1 MTYEHFA
8 QLFLENFD
16 FNLFIVFLTMT
27 TVLLVYKKNIYSLF
41 DPLLF
46 FLIFSSAGYSVVFIL
61 FFSGYIKLFYVVHFL
76 LTQVFLI
83 FGFLLFKPVNLKKIR
98 NAEHFFY
105 LRISKRVKVIYFLSS
120 FFYLI
125 AHLLLYTIKG
135 IPLFMSSRLDAT
147 TGGFGFILSISSTTS
162 VIILTYLS
170 YKYLLGFKFKI
181 FDYLISFSFIIFSI
195 LSGSKSVFI
204 SAIFILFYVAYF
216 ISVKLSIPKIMQIF
230 NKVSF
235 KIFLLA
241 FITLIILTMLL
252 TDEHPLLRIVFRIIM
267 TGDIYMMSYVND
279 NIILIEGRF
288 FNLVLP
294 YRLVDILGLE
304 HVRVIGN
311 QLVKI
316 VYGIE
321 QNTGPNAR
329 HNVLGYVAFGY
340 FGAIIFSFLLGSII
354 GFLRNKL
361 IKLVK
366 RNIESLMIFVLIL
379 SSVFSLEADINYAV
393 FSYISELIVFL
404 LIYTLSSVLVENKK
418 RTFSSCY
425 NLVDTKIRL
434 L

>member
-204 SAIFILFYVAYF
+204 SAIFILF
-216 ISVKLSIPKIMQIF
+216 
-230 NKVSF
+230 
-235 KIFLLA
+235 
-241 FITLIILTMLL
+241 
-252 TDEHPLLRIVFRIIM
+252 
-267 TGDIYMMSYVND
+267 
-279 NIILIEGRF
+279 
-288 FNLVLP
+288 
-294 YRLVDILGLE
+294 
-304 HVRVIGN
+304 
-311 QLVKI
+311 
-316 VYGIE
+316 
-321 QNTGPNAR
+321 
-329 HNVLGYVAFGY
+329 
-340 FGAIIFSFLLGSII
+340 
-354 GFLRNKL
+354 
-361 IKLVK
+361 K
-366 RNIESLMIFVLIL
+366 R
-379 SSVFSLEADINYAV
+379 
-393 FSYISELIVFL
+393 
-404 LIYTLSSVLVENKK
+404 
-418 RTFSSCY
+418 
-425 NLVDTKIRL
+425 
-434 L
+434 